1 MYLQVRPAAEAG
13 PVSASDVGRRVTVRK
28 AANRMV
34 VDTFTSPPMRAAAAH
49 APYRQTRPL
58 STPRR

>member
-1 MYLQVRPAAEAG
+1 M
-13 PVSASDVGRRVTVRK
+13 TVRK

-49 APYRQTRPL
+49 APYRRTCPL